1 MNRIIKRLTK
11 QADAL
16 PYNTGNPPLT
26 NTNLEDNL
34 NQNDSDQL
42 DPQIVYEITQLL
54 DRVKNSANSLK
65 DIYYALFDQLN
76 GLYQSFP
83 SIYKQLQMTVKLPT
97 NQDAMNI
104 VSFSNSLNQ
113 SLDKFKDPIYLKSY
127 ISNSSETL

>member
-1 MNRIIKRLTK
+1 MNKNLIK
-11 QADAL
+11 QADA
-16 PYNTGNPPLT
+16 
-26 NTNLEDNL
+26 DNIPVGDSIF
-34 NQNDSDQL
+34 NNSSNDNNNKEVDQ
-42 DPQIVYEITQLL
+42 QTVYEINQLL
-54 DRVKNSANSLK
+54 DKVKNSANSLK

-76 GLYQSFP
+76 GLYQSYP

>member
-1 MNRIIKRLTK
+1 MNRIINRMNKNLIK
-11 QADAL
+11 QADA
-16 PYNTGNPPLT
+16 
-26 NTNLEDNL
+26 DNIPVGDSIF
-34 NQNDSDQL
+34 NNSSNDNNNKEVDQ
-42 DPQIVYEITQLL
+42 QTVYEINQLL
-54 DRVKNSANSLK
+54 DKVKNSANSLK

-76 GLYQSFP
+76 GLYQSYP

>member
-1 MNRIIKRLTK
+1 MNRIINRMNKNFIK
-11 QADAL
+11 QADADNI
-16 PYNTGNPPLT
+16 PVGDSIFNNSS
-26 NTNLEDNL
+26 NDNNNEDV
-34 NQNDSDQL
+34 DQ
-42 DPQIVYEITQLL
+42 QTVYEINQLL
-54 DRVKNSANSLK
+54 DKVKNSANSLK

-76 GLYQSFP
+76 GLYQSYP

>member
-1 MNRIIKRLTK
+1 MNRIINRMNKNLIK
-11 QADAL
+11 QAD
-16 PYNTGNPPLT
+16 NISTGDNIF
-26 NTNLEDNL
+26 NNNLSNNEEV
-34 NQNDSDQL
+34 DQ
-42 DPQIVYEITQLL
+42 QTVYEINQIL
-54 DRVKNSANSLK
+54 DKVKNSANSLK

-76 GLYQSFP
+76 GLYQSYP

>member
-1 MNRIIKRLTK
+1 LNRIINRMNKNLIK
-11 QADAL
+11 QADA
-16 PYNTGNPPLT
+16 
-26 NTNLEDNL
+26 DNIPVG
-34 NQNDSDQL
+34 DSIFNNSSNNNNNEEVDQ
-42 DPQIVYEITQLL
+42 QTVYEINQLL
-54 DRVKNSANSLK
+54 DKVKNSANSLK

-76 GLYQSFP
+76 GLYQSYP

>member
-1 MNRIIKRLTK
+1 MNKNLIK
-11 QADAL
+11 QADNIPAEDSIF
-16 PYNTGNPPLT
+16 NN
-26 NTNLEDNL
+26 NLSNNEEV
-34 NQNDSDQL
+34 DQ
-42 DPQIVYEITQLL
+42 QTIYEINQIL
-54 DRVKNSANSLK
+54 DKVKNSANSLK

-76 GLYQSFP
+76 GLYQSYP

>member
-1 MNRIIKRLTK
+1 MNRIINRMNKNLTK
-11 QADAL
+11 QADA
-16 PYNTGNPPLT
+16 
-26 NTNLEDNL
+26 DNIPVGDSIF
-34 NQNDSDQL
+34 NNSSNDNNNEEVDQ
-42 DPQIVYEITQLL
+42 QTVYEINQLL
-54 DRVKNSANSLK
+54 DKVKNSANSLK

-76 GLYQSFP
+76 GLYQSYP

-97 NQDAMNI
+97 NQDAMEI

>member
-1 MNRIIKRLTK
+1 MNRIINRMNKNLIK
-11 QADAL
+11 QADA
-16 PYNTGNPPLT
+16 
-26 NTNLEDNL
+26 DNIPVGDSIF
-34 NQNDSDQL
+34 NNSSNDNNNEEVDQ
-42 DPQIVYEITQLL
+42 QTVYEINQLL
-54 DRVKNSANSLK
+54 DKVKNSANSLK

-76 GLYQSFP
+76 GLYQSYP

>member
-1 MNRIIKRLTK
+1 MNRIINRMNKNLIK
-11 QADAL
+11 QADNIPAEDSIF
-16 PYNTGNPPLT
+16 NN
-26 NTNLEDNL
+26 NLSNNEEV
-34 NQNDSDQL
+34 DQ
-42 DPQIVYEITQLL
+42 QTIYEINQIL
-54 DRVKNSANSLK
+54 DKVKNSANSLK

-76 GLYQSFP
+76 GLYQSYP

>member
-1 MNRIIKRLTK
+1 MNRIINRMNKNLIK
-11 QADAL
+11 QADA
-16 PYNTGNPPLT
+16 
-26 NTNLEDNL
+26 DNIPVG
-34 NQNDSDQL
+34 DSIFNNSSNNNNNEEVDQ
-42 DPQIVYEITQLL
+42 QTVYEINQLL
-54 DRVKNSANSLK
+54 DKVKNSANSLK

-76 GLYQSFP
+76 GLYQSYP